1 MIRQPTGRNGYEEL
15 LQASDLLRTSK
26 LLGKAQDTN
35 ASLSIK
41 RQALAE
47 KPVMDALRL
56 TRQGLAK
63 PVFPPRQE
71 ITPYTNFPEFAGF
84 RNIGRVLRIQ
94 QYVLLADGRTTEALG
109 VLRLGLRLGRVL
121 QAQTLISGLVGIAV
135 DAITVNTLGGHL
147 DQLSARDCEL
157 LLQVCLERLREPDPY
172 PEILEGEQ
180 RLAWAT
186 LAEARKAAAKDGL
199 GTLLDSD
206 ADEEDTEKETPEP
219 KPQVPLTP
227 QELEALWKEVE
238 RRVDDAFARARVEVR
253 KPLWERALAKADED
267 ESLAEQLAD
276 MFAPIFTQAGHAYAR
291 NQAQLRLLAC
301 HAAIRR
307 YRWEHDRLP
316 PTLAVLDLGDLAVDP
331 FTGEPLQYEVTG
343 VQYRLHSVGAPASP
357 EDEKAVDGRRP
368 VSVVP

>member
-1 MIRQPTGRNGYEEL
+1 
-15 LQASDLLRTSK
+15 
-26 LLGKAQDTN
+26 
-35 ASLSIK
+35 
-41 RQALAE
+41 
-47 KPVMDALRL
+47 
-56 TRQGLAK
+56 
-63 PVFPPRQE
+63 
-71 ITPYTNFPEFAGF
+71 
-84 RNIGRVLRIQ
+84 
-94 QYVLLADGRTTEALG
+94 VLLADGRTAEALG
-109 VLRLGLRLGRVL
+109 VVRLGLRLGRVL

-135 DAITVNTLGGHL
+135 DAITVNTVAGHL

-206 ADEEDTEKETPEP
+206 ADDEEEADDETPEP
-219 KPQVPLTP
+219 KPQVTLSP

-238 RRVDDAFARARVEVR
+238 RRVDEAFANARVEVR
-253 KPLWERALAKADED
+253 KPLWERARADED
-267 ESLAEQLAD
+267 ENESLAGQLTGL
-276 MFAPIFTQAGHAYAR
+276 FAPIFTQAGHAYGR

-316 PTLAVLDLGDLAVDP
+316 PDLAVLDLGDVSIDP
-331 FTGEPLQYEVTG
+331 FTGQPLRYEVTG
-343 VQYRLHSVGAPASP
+343 VRYRLHSVGAPASP

-368 VSVVP
+368 VSVVPGEF